1 MTKKPTDEANDQ
13 RVKELKREVHESKR
27 AEKETQ
33 RSEENA
39 RALLNA
45 PPEWV
50 ALIDSEGAILDI
62 NDLGAKRLGKS
73 RGDLIGKRVYDNL
86 PPKVAKFREARVK
99 EVLRSKK
106 PLRFEDEREGRL
118 FDTNIYPILD
128 EQGKVDR
135 MAILSK
141 EITAQKEAEEALK
154 ASEAQ
159 KRAILDASIDR
170 IRLVDRDMRIIWA
183 NQTAAKECRMDPK
196 DLVGRYCYEVYVGR
210 NAPCPRCP
218 TTKALKSGKMEHG
231 LIHHAN
237 SQGIRGETNW
247 ENYAVPVKN
256 ESGAIENI
264 IQMTR
269 NITKRIRVEKA
280 LEESSEELEIKK
292 NSLEEVNTALRV
304 LVERRDEDKKELE
317 ERVLM
322 NVKELVV
329 PLLEQVR
336 AGRLD
341 SKQTTYL
348 DVLESNLND
357 IISPFSRTLSSK
369 HLGLTPTELRIA
381 NMIKEGKKTKEMARL
396 MNLSPR
402 TVESH
407 RESIRKKM
415 GIKNRRANLRSHL
428 LSI

>member
-1 MTKKPTDEANDQ
+1 MHQ
-13 RVKELKREVHESKR
+13 V
-27 AEKETQ
+27 
-33 RSEENA
+33 
-39 RALLNA
+39 
-45 PPEWV
+45 
-50 ALIDSEGAILDI
+50 
-62 NDLGAKRLGKS
+62 KS
-73 RGDLIGKRVYDNL
+73 RG
-86 PPKVAKFREARVK
+86 
-99 EVLRSKK
+99 
-106 PLRFEDEREGRL
+106 
-118 FDTNIYPILD
+118 
-128 EQGKVDR
+128 
-135 MAILSK
+135 M
-141 EITAQKEAEEALK
+141 
-154 ASEAQ
+154 
-159 KRAILDASIDR
+159 
-170 IRLVDRDMRIIWA
+170 
-183 NQTAAKECRMDPK
+183 
-196 DLVGRYCYEVYVGR
+196 
-210 NAPCPRCP
+210 
-218 TTKALKSGKMEHG
+218 
-231 LIHHAN
+231 
-237 SQGIRGETNW
+237 RGETHW

-256 ESGAIENI
+256 DSGAIEEI
-264 IQMTR
+264 IQITR
-269 NITKRIRVEKA
+269 NMTKWIRTEKA
-280 LEESSEELEIKK
+280 LEESSAELENKK

-336 AGRLD
+336 EGGLD
-341 SKQTTYL
+341 SKQTAYL

-396 MNLSPR
+396 MDLSPR

>member
-1 MTKKPTDEANDQ
+1 MAKKATYE
-13 RVKELKREVHESKR
+13 ELK
-27 AEKETQ
+27 
-33 RSEENA
+33 
-39 RALLNA
+39 
-45 PPEWV
+45 
-50 ALIDSEGAILDI
+50 
-62 NDLGAKRLGKS
+62 
-73 RGDLIGKRVYDNL
+73 
-86 PPKVAKFREARVK
+86 
-99 EVLRSKK
+99 
-106 PLRFEDEREGRL
+106 
-118 FDTNIYPILD
+118 
-128 EQGKVDR
+128 
-135 MAILSK
+135 
-141 EITAQKEAEEALK
+141 
-154 ASEAQ
+154 
-159 KRAILDASIDR
+159 AILDASIDR

-183 NQTAAKECRMDPK
+183 NQTTTKELRVSPE
-196 DLVGRYCYEVYVGR
+196 DLAGKYCYEVFVDR
-210 NAPCPRCP
+210 DTPCPRCP
-218 TTKALKSGKMEHG
+218 TNKALKSGRMEHG
-231 LIHHAN
+231 LMHHMK
-237 SQGIRGETNW
+237 SKGIRGETHW
-247 ENYAVPVKN
+247 ENYAVPMKN

-264 IQMTR
+264 IQITR
-269 NITKRIRVEKA
+269 NMTKRVRAEKE
-280 LEESSEELEIKK
+280 LEESRKELEIKK

-329 PLLEQVR
+329 PLLEKVR
-336 AGRLD
+336 EGRLD

-381 NMIKEGKKTKEMARL
+381 NMIKEGRKTKEMARL